1 MEADGMR
8 RIILILTGLMA
19 LSLSGYL
26 LWTSHIPSGTDFS
39 DLEDGRVIVLGH
51 AGMGT
56 RSWHTVNTLSS
67 FKKALGTG
75 ADGTEMDV
83 QLTADGRLVAFHD
96 ESVGK
101 AECPLSIA
109 KHSYAELKN
118 CLGGLLTV
126 EEVLALGW
134 RDGSVFSFD
143 VKLHGSDIAHQQF
156 FAERINTLK
165 ENHPQFRILV
175 ESTSAGFL
183 SLLKEKGVSEGL
195 YLYADDAGSALGI
208 CMDSGFEGI
217 SIRNELISAE
227 QVQRFR
233 SKGVRVMLWGVGTRH
248 HNRQALLKGPDLIQ
262 SDRLP
267 HMVGLAKRATHSR

>member
-101 AECPLSIA
+101 AGCPLPIA
-109 KHSYAELKN
+109 EHSYPELKA
-118 CLGGLLTV
+118 CLGELPTL

-143 VKLHGSDIAHQQF
+143 VKLHGSDIAHQHF
-156 FAERINTLK
+156 FAERIK
-165 ENHPQFRILV
+165 IVKDEHPQFRILV

-183 SLLKEKGVSEGL
+183 SLLKEKGIREGL
-195 YLYADDAGSALGI
+195 YLYASDAESGLNI
-208 CMDSGFEGI
+208 CTDSGFEGI
-217 SIRNELISAE
+217 SIRNERVSAE

-233 SKGVRVMLWGVGTRH
+233 SKGIRVMLWGVGTRH

-267 HMVGLAKRATHSR
+267 HLVGLAQRAAQSR